1 MLAVIWFAGMNFAD
15 HRGKAYLYMHVTSLI
30 RLPRCSML
38 NTHSVDTYLENTY
51 LENTY
56 LENTYRRIPTGE
68 YLHGGFSTARSY
80 THISELESLPKKKN
94 LI

>member
-1 MLAVIWFAGMNFAD
+1 
-15 HRGKAYLYMHVTSLI
+15 
-30 RLPRCSML
+30 ML
-38 NTHSVDTYLENTY
+38 NTHSVDTY

-80 THISELESLPKKKN
+80 THISELESLPKKKKKN

>member
-1 MLAVIWFAGMNFAD
+1 
-15 HRGKAYLYMHVTSLI
+15 
-30 RLPRCSML
+30 ML
-38 NTHSVDTYLENTY
+38 NTHSVDTY

-80 THISELESLPKKKN
+80 THISELESLPKKKKKT
-94 LI
+94 

>member
-51 LENTY
+51 FAAVNP
-56 LENTYRRIPTGE
+56 YRGIPTC
-68 YLHGGFSTARSY
+68 YFYNNPAIFAVFL
-80 THISELESLPKKKN
+80 SL
-94 LI
+94 II